1 MEYNG
6 HCVFG
11 IMLLTTDYELQDE
24 NIFICKSL
32 FENKFWSCY
41 KPPPTSHLSFMW
53 VEFVST

>member
-32 FENKFWSCY
+32 FENKF
-41 KPPPTSHLSFMW
+41 
-53 VEFVST
+53 